1 MDEVLAKIGGG
12 VVKDKATIE
21 DEEFAVAESEAFV
34 KASMEDVAVQTEL
47 AEPLAH
53 EVMAAKAKESKL
65 DVVLSTSGLAHAV
78 LAGPP
83 EFDLQRSTTRCGWR
97 FAASGASLVS
107 WAALPSSHKAL
118 CARCFPEQRA
128 AAKASLASAAR
139 NLGALGASAAS
150 DLPGRTL

>member
-1 MDEVLAKIGGG
+1 MLAKIGGG
-12 VVKDKATIE
+12 LMTDKATAE
-21 DEEFAVAESEAFV
+21 DEELAVAESKAFV
-34 KASMEDVAVQTEL
+34 KVSMEEAAVQTEL

-53 EVMAAKAKESKL
+53 EVLAAKAKENKL
-65 DVVLSTSGLAHAV
+65 DVVLSLSGLAHAV

-107 WAALPSSHKAL
+107 WAALPVSHKAL
-118 CARCFPEQRA
+118 CAKCFPEQRA
-128 AAKASLASAAR
+128 AAKASLAMAAR

-150 DLPGRTL
+150 DLL